1 MKIVGKMC
9 SIDYFVIPR
18 YQAQKLSSRDIQGT
32 GLVHCSSFSPA
43 PVENV
48 TRHSDTT
55 SGLGM
60 MVTISQ
66 HTCTSRDY
74 KTHCT
79 FITECIT

>member
-43 PVENV
+43 PIEDV

-60 MVTISQ
+60 MGQ
-66 HTCTSRDY
+66 H
-74 KTHCT
+74 
-79 FITECIT
+79 ITPALVEITKPIVRL